1 MLLPTQYGGRRQPRS
16 SWLPRSLRD
25 KGWQA
30 FLGLAVLVLV
40 LKMQVRFS
48 SLTACCTN

>member
-1 MLLPTQYGGRRQPRS
+1 MLMLTQHAGRRQARLR
-16 SWLPRSLRD
+16 WLPRSLRD

-40 LKMQVRFS
+40 LRMQVGSS
-48 SLTACCTN
+48 SLT

>member
-1 MLLPTQYGGRRQPRS
+1 MLLATQHGGRRQPRLR
-16 SWLPRSLRD
+16 WLPRSLRD

-40 LKMQVRFS
+40 LRMQVGSS
-48 SLTACCTN
+48 SLT